1 MFNGMVTTV
10 LSETLV
16 QNIVGVGF
24 ASAEQFKV
32 NTAGALVIWPLE
44 VSMVLGGPKNKLILC

>member
-1 MFNGMVTTV
+1 MMFKGMVTTV

-16 QNIVGVGF
+16 QVIVGFGV

-32 NTAGALVIWPLE
+32 NSVVAV
-44 VSMVLGGPKNKLILC
+44 MV

>member
-10 LSETLV
+10 LSETFAQV
-16 QNIVGVGF
+16 MFASGF

-32 NTAGALVIWPLE
+32 NTSSALVIWRLE
-44 VSMVLGGPKNKLILC
+44 VKMVLGGPTVKIKSL